1 MIPVEADTAPM
12 RPTIPSTAALAAALL
27 TLGLCSGCSQEQ
39 AEPVESTSPTE
50 ESSEPRGKT
59 FEELLG
65 IGKGDEKGLERPTQD
80 LPVLGFQSNSE
91 GLPTFGTWREHPT
104 LCDLDGDGRADL
116 IASNREENGL
126 NIWRSVPGSAWV
138 PAREGVPDDLMYGG
152 SDCADLDG
160 DGDVDV
166 LFAAH
171 KRGLHTLLNEG
182 QQGWKVLEGTSEMT
196 FLSLDVAIGNL
207 NGDDIPDAATISQ
220 FVERRA
226 GAVGIYFG
234 RGDGTFEYQPQLRN
248 TTGESDNGVQVE
260 MADIDGDGLDD
271 LFLTAEWGCRLLLP
285 RLTAEGE
292 VRLEDRSQG
301 LPEPPFNMGNALR
314 SFVPIDVDGDGQL
327 EIAFSSLINHMLPI
341 EERHSLGL
349 RRWNEEAQ
357 SWEQFGSGLP
367 DGWAHTDV
375 LTADFDQDGNAD
387 LLAIGHDLG
396 ASIYLGDGT
405 GHFEAKGMLEG
416 TLSGGRCALGDI
428 DGDGRTDVAVINGDT
443 KSRPRGGGVK
453 TFLNREEAW

>member
-1 MIPVEADTAPM
+1 M
-12 RPTIPSTAALAAALL
+12 RPTIPSAAALGAVL
-27 TLGLCSGCSQEQ
+27 LPVGMCIGCSKEQ
-39 AEPVESTSPTE
+39 PESGETAPPTVVTSEHPG
-50 ESSEPRGKT
+50 RT

-65 IGKGDEKGLERPTQD
+65 IGKDEKEGPKGPTQD
-80 LPVLGFQSNSE
+80 LPILSFQSNSE
-91 GLPTFGTWREHPT
+91 GLPEFGTWREHPT
-104 LCDLDGDGRADL
+104 LCDLDGDGKADL
-116 IASNREENGL
+116 VASNREENGL
-126 NIWRSVPGSAWV
+126 NIWRSVPGGAWV
-138 PAREGVPDDLMYGG
+138 SAREGIPDDLMYGG

-182 QQGWKVLEGTSEMT
+182 QQGWKVLEQTAEVT
-196 FLSLDVAIGNL
+196 FLALDVAIGNL

-220 FVERRA
+220 FVERRK

-248 TTGESDNGVQVE
+248 TTGKSDNGVQVE

-285 RLTAEGE
+285 RLSAEGE
-292 VRLEDRSQG
+292 VRLEDRSEG

-327 EIAFSSLINHMLPI
+327 EIAFSSLINHTLPI

-357 SWEQFGSGLP
+357 AWERFGSGLP
-367 DGWAHTDV
+367 DGWAHSDV

-387 LLAIGHDLG
+387 LLAIGPGLG
-396 ASIYLGDGT
+396 AAIYLGDGT
-405 GHFEAKGMLEG
+405 GHFEAKGTLEG
-416 TLSGGRCALGDI
+416 TTSGGRGALGDI
-428 DGDGRTDVAVINGDT
+428 DGDGRVDVAVINGDT